1 MTERA
6 DRSTAAD
13 LLAAY
18 ALNALEPE
26 EAALVN
32 DALAGGDVQLQQ
44 EVRALRS
51 VVVAL
56 PLAAPLVEPP
66 ATLRDRVMSAVQPAP
81 GRVAAAHFR
90 RAALPFR
97 RPERYAAMAASVAVL
112 AAAGLLAWN
121 VLLHDRVGELA
132 DTNSDL
138 QAAVDVMASAQ
149 DQSKA
154 ALSATDARV
163 EETQALAQDL
173 NAGVTDA
180 LFSLTAPDTRA
191 ETLSRTAQAPAAN
204 ARLIWNPNDQI
215 FILVV
220 TGLPATLDES
230 AYVVWVE
237 TAQGVQKIGH
247 FYVDESGRGLMHG
260 HLTGMDLED
269 ARRLTITKEADP
281 GQTQQPSAP
290 VLLLNR

>member
-1 MTERA
+1 MTEHDPRPP
-6 DRSTAAD
+6 AAD

-26 EAALVN
+26 EVALVD
-32 DALAGGDVQLQQ
+32 DALAGGDPELQQ
-44 EVRALRS
+44 EVRALQRVAS
-51 VVVAL
+51 AL
-56 PLAAPLVEPP
+56 PLAAPLVDPP
-66 ATLRDRVMSAVQPAP
+66 ATLRHRVMSAVQPAP
-81 GRVAAAHFR
+81 SRSAAAHFR

-97 RPERYAAMAASVAVL
+97 RTERYAAMAASVAVL
-112 AAAGLLAWN
+112 AAAGLLGWN

-138 QAAVDVMASAQ
+138 QAAVDVMATAQ

-154 ALSATDARV
+154 ALSATDARLQ
-163 EETQALAQDL
+163 ETQAMTRDL
-173 NAGVTDA
+173 SAGVTDA

-204 ARLIWNPNDQI
+204 ARLIWNPSDQL

-220 TGLPATLDES
+220 TGLSATLDDS
-230 AYVVWVE
+230 AYVVWLE
-237 TAQGVQKIGH
+237 TSEGVQKMGH

-260 HLTGMDLED
+260 YLTDLDLED
-269 ARRLTITKEADP
+269 ARRMTITKEADP
-281 GQTQQPSAP
+281 AQTQRPSAP

>member
-1 MTERA
+1 MTEHDPRPA
-6 DRSTAAD
+6 AAD

-26 EAALVN
+26 EVALVD
-32 DALAGGDVQLQQ
+32 DALAGGDPELQQ
-44 EVRALRS
+44 EVRALQRVAS
-51 VVVAL
+51 AL
-56 PLAAPLVEPP
+56 PLAAPLVDPP

-81 GRVAAAHFR
+81 SRSAAAHFR

-97 RPERYAAMAASVAVL
+97 RTERYAAMAASVAVL
-112 AAAGLLAWN
+112 AAAGLLGWN

-138 QAAVDVMASAQ
+138 QAAVDVMATAQ

-154 ALSATDARV
+154 ALSATDARLQ
-163 EETQALAQDL
+163 ETQAMTRDL
-173 NAGVTDA
+173 SAGVTDA

-204 ARLIWNPNDQI
+204 ARLIWNPSDQL

-220 TGLPATLDES
+220 TGLSATLDDS
-230 AYVVWVE
+230 AYVVWLE
-237 TAQGVQKIGH
+237 TAEGVQKMGH

-260 HLTGMDLED
+260 YLTDLDLED
-269 ARRLTITKEADP
+269 ARRMTITKEADP
-281 GQTQQPSAP
+281 AQTQRPSAP